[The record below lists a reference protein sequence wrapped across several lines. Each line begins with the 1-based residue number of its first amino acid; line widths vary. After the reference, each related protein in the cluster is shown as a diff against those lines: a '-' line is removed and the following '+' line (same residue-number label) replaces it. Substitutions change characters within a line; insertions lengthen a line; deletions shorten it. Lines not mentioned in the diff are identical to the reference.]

1 MLSRCLIRLLPL
13 RFTPL
18 SQTNP
23 GVPFMRSW
31 NFSRTSENPMVVV
44 NPIKSNILILRHSNI
59 LMYQLI
65 YTHNIAQSLIS
76 SFQGLNLK
84 NLQHMWEGH
93 EKKINI
99 IIFNNQNKT
108 ISNIQ
113 YLAPSLSH
121 KMWTLKTCSM
131 TETNLHLPPLTHL
144 LCSRFHD
151 SVKVNSW
158 PQQRLR

>member
-1 MLSRCLIRLLPL
+1 
-13 RFTPL
+13 
-18 SQTNP
+18 
-23 GVPFMRSW
+23 
-31 NFSRTSENPMVVV
+31 MVVV

-99 IIFNNQNKT
+99 IIFNNQKKT

-113 YLAPSLSH
+113 YLAPLSLIKCGH
-121 KMWTLKTCSM
+121 
-131 TETNLHLPPLTHL
+131 
-144 LCSRFHD
+144 
-151 SVKVNSW
+151 
-158 PQQRLR
+158 

>member
-1 MLSRCLIRLLPL
+1 MPL
-13 RFTPL
+13 RFTSL
-18 SQTNP
+18 SQTNT

-31 NFSRTSENPMVVV
+31 NLSMMVVV
-44 NPIKSNILILRHSNI
+44 DPIKSNILILRHSNI

-151 SVKVNSW
+151 SVKANSW
-158 PQQRLR
+158 SQRRLR